1 MERPDGVGSQSG
13 KHIEAERAARV
24 DDRQPSRGM
33 HGRDPL
39 CHPGDRGVGDAQE
52 QDAARGQLETG
63 SPGDEACVQRAR
75 EAAA

>member
-1 MERPDGVGSQSG
+1 
-13 KHIEAERAARV
+13 
-24 DDRQPSRGM
+24 M

-39 CHPGDRGVGDAQE
+39 CHPGDRRVGDAQE